1 MKDSEIKKIFTNYT
15 IIVCDS
21 REKDKSIQET
31 YNKFNIHNTTEKL
44 NYGDYSIKIIPNP
57 ILKNKEDILFNI
69 SVERKASLDEL
80 AGNLTRGK
88 DRFFNEMERCKN
100 DNGTM
105 VIMIE
110 DASYDDIVQHNY
122 RSELSPKAF
131 LALLHTIYSRYGIPF
146 IFIDKK
152 ASSFFIYNY
161 LKYFCREWLKDY
173 DDI

>member
-1 MKDSEIKKIFTNYT
+1 
-15 IIVCDS
+15 
-21 REKDKSIQET
+21 
-31 YNKFNIHNTTEKL
+31 
-44 NYGDYSIKIIPNP
+44 
-57 ILKNKEDILFNI
+57 
-69 SVERKASLDEL
+69 
-80 AGNLTRGK
+80 
-88 DRFFNEMERCKN
+88 MERCKN

-152 ASSFFIYNY
+152 ASSFFVYNY

-173 DDI
+173 DI